1 MSTTVIPFVGPGKPP
16 LAVVR
21 LRSASS
27 LLMTFADA
35 LSLWMARQRQRHA
48 LADLAEDKHRLADIG
63 LTREQV
69 LREAG
74 KPFWR

>member
-1 MSTTVIPFVGPGKPP
+1 
-16 LAVVR
+16 
-21 LRSASS
+21 
-27 LLMTFADA
+27 
-35 LSLWMARQRQRHA
+35 MARRRQRHA

>member
-1 MSTTVIPFVGPGKPP
+1 MSTTVIPFVGAGKPP
-16 LAVVR
+16 QAVVR

-35 LSLWMARQRQRHA
+35 LSLWMAQQQQRHA

-74 KPFWR
+74 KPFWH